1 MDKFKS
7 PSFFFFFFFNNIVEI
22 VILRAE
28 PTDTK
33 ITVADST
40 Y

>member
-7 PSFFFFFFFNNIVEI
+7 PSFFFFFFNNIVEI